1 MGAEAVLEEDSCWP
15 LSRRHTGMVRT
26 VLCPDAHGTFLALEK
41 TTCILLYKHTCL
53 SKYWTYWARKVTYP
67 LDSQKRRSDL
77 L

>member
-1 MGAEAVLEEDSCWP
+1 MLASISSP
-15 LSRRHTGMVRT
+15 HRHGQDT
-26 VLCPDAHGTFLALEK
+26 VLCPDVHGTFLALEK
-41 TTCILLYKHTCL
+41 TTCILMYKHTCL